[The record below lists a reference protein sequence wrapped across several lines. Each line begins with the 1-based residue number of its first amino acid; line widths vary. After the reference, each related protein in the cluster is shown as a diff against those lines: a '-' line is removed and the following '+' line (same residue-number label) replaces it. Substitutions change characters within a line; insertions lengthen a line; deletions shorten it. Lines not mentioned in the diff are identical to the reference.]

1 MAKTKVGI
9 RKFRSRLMDRIA
21 SGHPVTVTSHGEAVG
36 VFIPTEGET
45 DAVATALRIASAEF
59 DRLRAARPMD
69 ADAFVAVLT
78 ATQRLGEATNN
89 AGRRLEP

>member
-1 MAKTKVGI
+1 MASTKVGI
-9 RKFRSRLMDRIA
+9 RKFRSRLTDHIA
-21 SGHPVTVTSHGEAVG
+21 SGHPVTVTSHGEVVG

-45 DAVATALRIASAEF
+45 DALAAALKKASAER

-69 ADAFVAVLT
+69 TDGFLAVLT
-78 ATQRLGEATNN
+78 ATQRLAEATDS